1 MRQTAGARLLTLLLA
16 AVLLPAGP
24 ASAQGPGLPPRA
36 EGEGPYAR
44 LILRGATVIDGTGA
58 PAAGPV
64 DVVIEGNRIADVVV
78 VGAPGV
84 PIDPADRPKAEG
96 GREID
101 VTGMYVLPGF
111 IDLYTRANA
120 PAEYVA
126 KLWLGHGITTIRD
139 PHCTDGFEGCLEL
152 RRKSAANEVTLPRYE
167 PDVLFGSG
175 GPPLPDAAAARQW
188 VAVAARHKDIGIRF
202 RGQRGDLVLAALEE
216 AERLGVRTSCHHYP
230 DTGVR
235 ETARRGL
242 DLLEH
247 WHGLP
252 EALFTDRTV
261 PDLPPD
267 FNALDEQQRFAQS
280 GRLWKQAAPPG
291 SEAWNELIREL
302 AGRGLTLAPT
312 LSLYEANRD
321 LMRAAGAEWHRLYTL
336 PSVWDSFT
344 PDRTR
349 HAAHFFSWTTD
360 DEIAW
365 RENYRLWLAFVNDYK
380 NRGGR
385 VAVASDAGFM
395 YNLHGFSFVREMELL
410 REAGFHGLEVIR
422 AATLAGAEAL
432 GRASEIGSIAPGKL
446 ADLVIVAE
454 NPLVNLKVLYGTG
467 ALKVGDDNR
476 PVRTGGVR
484 YTVKDGIVYDA
495 VQLRADVRRMV
506 AEAWAREGRRI
517 ALPGL
522 DEKP

>member
-1 MRQTAGARLLTLLLA
+1 MRKTMLLGTALLA
-16 AVLLPAGP
+16 FGLS
-24 ASAQGPGLPPRA
+24 ASAQAPGLPPRA
-36 EGEGPYAR
+36 EGEGPYER

-64 DVVIEGNRIADVVV
+64 DVVISGNRIVDLVV
-78 VGAPGV
+78 VGAPGM
-84 PIDPADRPKAEG
+84 PIDPADRPKADG

-120 PAEYVA
+120 PAAYVA

-139 PHCTDGFEGCLEL
+139 PHCTDGVEGCLEL
-152 RRKSAANEVTLPRYE
+152 RRRSAANEVTLPRYE
-167 PDVLFGSG
+167 PDIRFGSG
-175 GPPLPDAAAARQW
+175 SPAPLRDVEAARRW
-188 VAVAARHKDIGIRF
+188 VAGIAARKHIGIRF
-202 RGQRGDLVLAALEE
+202 RGERADLVLAALEE
-216 AERLGVRTSCHHYP
+216 AERLGVRTSCHHFHG
-230 DTGVR
+230 TGVR
-235 ETARRGL
+235 DTARRGL

-252 EALFTDRTV
+252 EALLTDRTV
-261 PDLPPD
+261 PDHPAG
-267 FNALDEQQRFAQS
+267 FNELDEQQRFAQA

-291 SEAWNELIREL
+291 STAWNEFLQEL
-302 AGRGLTLAPT
+302 AGRGVTLAPT

-321 LMRAAGAEWHRLYTL
+321 VMRAARAEWHDRYTL
-336 PSVWDSFT
+336 PSLWDSFT

-349 HAAHFFSWTTD
+349 HAAHFFDWTTD
-360 DEIAW
+360 DEVAW

-395 YNLHGFSFVREMELL
+395 YNLHGFAFVREMELL
-410 REAGFHGLEVIR
+410 REAGFHALEVIR

-432 GRASEIGSIAPGKL
+432 GRSSEIGSIAPGKL
-446 ADLVIVAE
+446 ADLVIVGE
-454 NPLVNLKVLYGTG
+454 NPLANLKVLYGTG
-467 ALKVGDDNR
+467 ALRVGADNR

-484 YTVKDGIVYDA
+484 YTIKDGIVYDA
-495 VQLRADVRRMV
+495 AQLRADVRRMV

-522 DEKP
+522 DEQP